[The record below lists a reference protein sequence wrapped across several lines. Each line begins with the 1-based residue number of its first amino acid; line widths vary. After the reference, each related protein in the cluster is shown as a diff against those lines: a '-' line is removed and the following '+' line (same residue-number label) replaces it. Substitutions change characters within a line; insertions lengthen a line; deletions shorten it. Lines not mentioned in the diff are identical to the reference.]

1 VTVPWIVRQIL
12 AEKFPHLRRGS
23 GGALVLVVGYNFV
36 TCTPQLQPAPL
47 AGGGGYILY
56 RWLATAVLSRLIE
69 GHNSSSIIEELRK
82 IDREAW
88 VVVGTSFDEIVPS
101 DKDAVVPVNG
111 TTVPK

>member
-1 VTVPWIVRQIL
+1 MRQIL

-69 GHNSSSIIEELRK
+69 GHNSSSIIEELPNNRLLNGSTPGRLK
-82 IDREAW
+82 PVQRCTGLWIQFP
-88 VVVGTSFDEIVPS
+88 GIVPV
-101 DKDAVVPVNG
+101 AQP
-111 TTVPK
+111 